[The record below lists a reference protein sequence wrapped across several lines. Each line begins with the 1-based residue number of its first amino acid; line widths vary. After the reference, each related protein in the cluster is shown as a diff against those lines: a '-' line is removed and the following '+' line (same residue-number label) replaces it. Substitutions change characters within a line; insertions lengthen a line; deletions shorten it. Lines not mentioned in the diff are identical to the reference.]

1 MLVLP
6 DKDKPAL
13 KYVNHDISTSQPYVA
28 AWLSSSPVLVIP
40 IARPHQEVKITANGS
55 N

>member
-13 KYVNHDISTSQPYVA
+13 KYVNRNISTSEPYA
-28 AWLSSSPVLVIP
+28 TGLKSSSPLLVIP
-40 IARPHQEVKITANGS
+40 IARPHQEVKIETNNG